1 MKTARLLSLLY
12 SYDSFT
18 LVPGTM
24 LQPEIMQLNEKLMK
38 LQWIPP
44 NERSGYLNYYQLR
57 KVLRSKESNTIQI
70 YRLNGNVNSCIL
82 SGIVCQR
89 DEIEFTIRAINIE
102 DANDVLI
109 QGSNVNNNSVDC
121 FLIEETIVDEHKEF
135 HGEWSSS
142 CFYICHFENSWA
154 FVGIGML
161 GVFICML
168 LILFYRL
175 YIKYKLMRDIKVILP
190 NGFNRELKSIDAGTK
205 NLDLIQN
212 LHTIT
217 EECEADAPML
227 PTVEE
232 KEYKVIKMNDI
243 VLSNV
248 PQEKNEDQV
257 SEQIS
262 VNEKLL
268 PFICDPRTDKIFYQ
282 MPIAVDTP
290 KHKPVT
296 LSPINTSYTKFI
308 VQDASPSTFVNYNN
322 GYTKMNPPTRTRT
335 ESNTS
340 IEGYCDMSGK
350 STSPTSPP
358 PIKMSN
364 YQMHDIKSFLNAAEL
379 NNNGYIGKRTSL
391 GDSNLSQKVPPV
403 ARNNSDY
410 TGIQLN

>member
-1 MKTARLLSLLY
+1 
-12 SYDSFT
+12 
-18 LVPGTM
+18 M
-24 LQPEIMQLNEKLMK
+24 LQPEIMQLNEKFMK
-38 LQWIPP
+38 LQWIAPK
-44 NERSGYLNYYQLR
+44 ERSGHLNYYQLR
-57 KVLRSKESNTIQI
+57 KVLRSKESNTIQL

-89 DEIEFTIRAINIE
+89 DEIEFMIRAINIE
-102 DANDVLI
+102 DDNDVLI
-109 QGSNVNNNSVDC
+109 EGSNVNNDSVDC
-121 FLIEETIVDEHKEF
+121 FLFEETIVDEHKKF

-161 GVFICML
+161 AVLISLL

-175 YIKYKLMRDIKVILP
+175 YVKYKLMRDIKVILP
-190 NGFNRELKSIDAGTK
+190 NGFNHEFRGIDAGTK
-205 NLDLIQN
+205 NLDLVQN
-212 LHTIT
+212 LNTIA
-217 EECEADAPML
+217 EESEADAPML
-227 PTVEE
+227 STIED
-232 KEYKVIKMNDI
+232 KEYKVIEINEDL
-243 VLSNV
+243 LSIV
-248 PQEKNEDQV
+248 PQEKKEDLV

-282 MPIAVDTP
+282 MPIAVDTL
-290 KHKPVT
+290 KHKPIP

-322 GYTKMNPPTRTRT
+322 GYTKMNPPNRTRT

-340 IEGYCDMSGK
+340 KEGYCDMSGK
-350 STSPTSPP
+350 STTPTSPQ

-364 YQMHDIKSFLNAAEL
+364 YQMHDIKSFVNAAEL